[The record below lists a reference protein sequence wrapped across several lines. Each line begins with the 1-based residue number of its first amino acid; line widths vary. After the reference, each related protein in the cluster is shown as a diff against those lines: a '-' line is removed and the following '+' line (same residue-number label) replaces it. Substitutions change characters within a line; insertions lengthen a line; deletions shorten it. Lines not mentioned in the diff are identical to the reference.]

1 MFPNLKLATPE
12 TKTVQQND
20 ITDFNIP
27 TKTKAYKLYAT
38 SLEHINWIIG
48 PIKDFERV
56 CKMAISLEY
65 K

>member
-38 SLEHINWIIG
+38 SLEHIN
-48 PIKDFERV
+48 
-56 CKMAISLEY
+56 
-65 K
+65 